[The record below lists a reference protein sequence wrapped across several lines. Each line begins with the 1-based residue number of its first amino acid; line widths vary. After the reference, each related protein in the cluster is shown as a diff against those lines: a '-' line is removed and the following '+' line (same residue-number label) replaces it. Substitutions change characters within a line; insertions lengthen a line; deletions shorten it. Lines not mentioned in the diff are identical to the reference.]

1 MKKAHVFSLALAT
14 VMSLCGLV
22 GCSKNSGGDEGEF
35 NFSIA
40 IEGDYSTLEIRDTP
54 YQLVVYD
61 NGIKTENREYTFTSN
76 NPAVASIV
84 PTTGFITAKSEGT
97 VRFTVTESQSGIEA
111 YKVIDVIKA
120 APKAR
125 GGYNYSAAATPEQRA
140 SRTEILGKLEKYA
153 MDTHLTGISL
163 FENGGYMLYSQRALA
178 LLGNREYITGFGYG
192 LLSDS
197 DAPFTSELPGRGRD
211 AEFPYHYHTASSSD
225 PGTINALNAAGSQV
239 SDLSSYI
246 TSSYFG
252 MKLNSTRTEAE
263 WYAQLADSNKHPMDS
278 VTNTPK
284 MYHTGPH
291 NDTDMYTGWRIYVRT
306 NDDGVRY
313 SYKAVNDWSSQFDGR
328 QVVLEDYEFILRF
341 LLTGSH
347 NLKRG
352 NEMAAD
358 TSYGIKGAQAY
369 NAQTKS
375 GKNDDECKDLWN
387 SMKNAGKL
395 GVRTGT
401 ADGSESYPEEDGGG
415 FYPAGDYIEFDLL
428 NPIDSFTAMY
438 TLSSSLYSPIPE
450 DFMKMVG
457 QKKGGGTDKQELLR
471 ASSRYGAFNNN
482 TDVPDHLSN
491 NIVASTICC
500 GAYYLEKW
508 EKTIRT
514 VFTVNDT
521 WYETKAPY
529 NRYKIAGVRIK
540 IDPSITEITDAYYNE
555 FVEGNLDACALPQK
569 HMDEKSKAKKVEGD
583 SVFKLNV
590 NSCTQEQWDARFG
603 PKGSIA
609 PGHSWNVKP
618 WMSNENFLNG
628 LFWSIDRKSFA
639 DKRGVQP
646 SINYFSGSYMS
657 DPQRNISYNSTKAHE
672 DAVAKYHNVR
682 KDSEGK
688 PIPETDDYGYNKDT
702 AINYFKTAV
711 AQLVKQGKL
720 NYGTVDNPNEIT
732 IEIWWM
738 YQSDTTEYGV
748 DIKSYF
754 ETAFNDP
761 AVSGG
766 RVKLN
771 VINKAVTVW
780 EYVYDQHL
788 QVGEFDLGFG
798 AISGN
803 TYNPLNFLE
812 VLKSDNSSTFTLNW
826 GADTGIVDEKHPLVY
841 NGEKYSFDALW
852 EVADHGGVVDEGE
865 RVKPIKKLYISKKN
879 GVTWSSL
886 RDKELRLNFE
896 FIDIGDTVEFNVE
909 SVAVYVYGGLN
920 FSSDD
925 ISSGV
930 TMEYNALNKTFTIT
944 LADDALT
951 GENGIENSI
960 KTAIKW
966 DTLSPEQKAKYGNDL
981 MSRTNYKNT
990 FVIDVTYSMS
1000 INGGQKTYNSIAA
1013 GATSSDDIYK

>member
-1 MKKAHVFSLALAT
+1 MKKAHVFTLALTA
-14 VMSLCGLV
+14 VMCLGGLA
-22 GCSKNSGGDEGEF
+22 GCSKKSSEDEGEF

-40 IEGDYSTLEIRDTP
+40 IDGDYAQLEIRDTP
-54 YQLVVYD
+54 YQLVVFD
-61 NGIKTENREYTFTSN
+61 NGIKAEGREYTFESN

-84 PTTGFITAKSEGT
+84 STTGYITAKSAGT

-111 YKVIDVIKA
+111 YKVIDVIPA
-120 APKAR
+120 SPKAV
-125 GGYNYSAAATPEQRA
+125 GGYNFSAAATAEQRET
-140 SRTEILGKLEKYA
+140 RTEILGKLEKYA

-163 FENGGYMLYSQRALA
+163 FENGGYMLYSQRALS
-178 LLGNREYITGFGYG
+178 LLGNRQYITGYGYG

-197 DAPFTSELPGRGRD
+197 DAPFTSALPGPGKD
-211 AEFPYHYHTASSSD
+211 EQFPLHYHSASSSD

-246 TSSYFG
+246 TSSYFS

-263 WYAQLADSNKHPMDS
+263 WYAQLADASKHPMDPT
-278 VTNTPK
+278 TNTPK
-284 MYHTGPH
+284 MYHTGAH
-291 NDTDMYTGWRIYVRT
+291 NDTDMYTGWRIYLRT
-306 NDDGVRY
+306 NDDGVAYRFNG
-313 SYKAVNDWSSQFDGR
+313 SAAVKSDYDGKK
-328 QVVLEDYEFILRF
+328 VELADYEFILRF

-369 NAQTKS
+369 NTQTKT
-375 GKNDDECKDLWN
+375 GKNDDDCKELWD
-387 SMKNAGKL
+387 SMKSAGKL
-395 GVRTGT
+395 GIKTGT
-401 ADGSESYPEEDGGG
+401 ADGTESDGEGG
-415 FYPAGDYIEFDLL
+415 TFPAGDYIEFTLL

-450 DFMKMVG
+450 SFMKLVG
-457 QKKGGGTDKQELLR
+457 ARKDGITDKAELLR
-471 ASSRYGAFNNN
+471 ASKRYGQFNNN
-482 TDVPDHLSN
+482 TDVPTHLQN
-491 NIVASTICC
+491 DIVESTICC
-500 GAYYLEKW
+500 GPYFLDVWDKNEK
-508 EKTIRT
+508 T
-514 VFTVNDT
+514 VFTVNSN
-521 WYETKAPY
+521 WYEVKDE

-540 IDPSITEITDAYYNE
+540 IDPSITENTDAYYDE
-555 FVEGNLDACALPQK
+555 FKKGNLDACSLPQK
-569 HMDEKSKAKKVEGD
+569 HMDERSSAKQVEGD

-590 NSCTQEQWDARFG
+590 NSCTQEQWTERFG
-603 PKGSIA
+603 PTGSISA
-609 PGHSWNVKP
+609 GHNWEVKP

-628 LFWSIDRKSFA
+628 LFWSIDRKTFA
-639 DKRGVQP
+639 NKRGVQP

-657 DPQRNISYNSTKAHE
+657 DPQRNISYNSTDAHKE
-672 DAVAKYHNVR
+672 AVKNYHNVR
-682 KDSEGK
+682 YDGEGHE
-688 PIPETDDYGYNKDT
+688 IPDTDDFGYNKDT

-720 NYGTVDNPNEIT
+720 NYGTVDQPNEIK

-766 RVKLN
+766 RIKLN
-771 VINKAVTVW
+771 VVNKAVTVW

-826 GADTGIVDEKHPLVY
+826 GADTSKVDEKHPLVY
-841 NGEKYSFDALW
+841 KGEKYSFDALW
-852 EVADHGGVVDEGE
+852 EVADHGGVIEDGE
-865 RVKPIKKLYISKKN
+865 RVKPIKKLYISKPN
-879 GVTWSSL
+879 GTTWTSL
-886 RDKELRLNFE
+886 KQGELKLNSE
-896 FIDIGDTVEFNVE
+896 FIDVGD
-909 SVAVYVYGGLN
+909 SVRFEIKSVGVYVYGGLN
-920 FSSDD
+920 FASDD
-925 ISSGV
+925 LTSGV
-930 TMEYNALNKTFTIT
+930 TYDPVTKKIT
-944 LADDALT
+944 VSSDALT
-951 GENGIENSI
+951 NIENSV

-966 DTLSPEQKAKYGNDL
+966 STMSDEQKAAYGNDL
-981 MSRTNYKNT
+981 LSRTNYKKT
-990 FVIDVTYSMS
+990 WVFDVTYSLS
-1000 INGGQKTYNSIAA
+1000 INGGQETLNSIAA